1 MKSIYN
7 ILFIDDNQINNEL
20 TKAIIDVEELPID
33 AVTHTNPVEALKY
46 LSTVNN
52 QDFPT
57 YIFVD
62 VNMPELDGF
71 AFVERYEKEFPTN
84 NTQIYFL
91 SASIVEE
98 DKNRAIQYK
107 SVAGYYE
114 KPFSIEIANDIF
126 NFGADED
133 E

>member
-1 MKSIYN
+1 MRSIYN
-7 ILFIDDNQINNEL
+7 VLFIDDNEINNEL
-20 TKAIIDVEELPID
+20 TKAIVDVEDLPIN
-33 AVTHTNPVEALKY
+33 ATTHTNPVEALKY
-46 LSTVNN
+46 LGIINN

-71 AFVERYEKEFPTN
+71 TFVERYEKEFPEN

-98 DKNRAIQYK
+98 DKSRAMQYK
-107 SVAGYYE
+107 SVIGYYE

>member
-1 MKSIYN
+1 MRSIYN
-7 ILFIDDNQINNEL
+7 VLFIDDNEINNEL
-20 TKAIIDVEELPID
+20 TKAIIDVEELPIN
-33 AVTHTNPVEALKY
+33 AITHINPVEALSY
-46 LSTVNN
+46 LSSVNN

-71 AFVERYEKEFPTN
+71 TFVERYEKEFPEN

-98 DKNRAIQYK
+98 DKSRAMQYE
-107 SVAGYYE
+107 SVTGYYE

-133 E
+133 K